1 MKEQLGMGQKIG
13 AGQSAAV
20 AAVATSGLAVGREA
34 VKNACQNV
42 EDKIESKVEKIE
54 ERIDRHREKRQLR
67 ALQAAPEAEAV
78 SEREK
83 ALAGTM
89 KWVMNGSTV
98 VGLIL
103 MGLFAWYCY
112 KQGIF
117 QSQEALENFLNSFGF
132 WAPFIF
138 TLVQGIQVV
147 VPVLPGAI
155 GCLAGVLVFGP
166 VWGFVYNYIGI
177 CAGSICAFL
186 LARRYGA
193 PFVRSI
199 SNPRTYEKYVG
210 WLEKGNRFDKFFAL
224 AIFFPVAPDDF
235 LCYLAGLT
243 RMSLKKM
250 TLIILLGKPASIALY
265 SLGLY
270 TIGLKALSLFQ

>member
-1 MKEQLGMGQKIG
+1 MKKQLAMGQNANI
-13 AGQSAAV
+13 GQSV
-20 AAVATSGLAVGREA
+20 AAAPAMAPGLAINREA

-42 EDKIESKVEKIE
+42 EDRIESKVEKIE
-54 ERIDRHREKRQLR
+54 ERIDRHREKRRL
-67 ALQAAPEAEAV
+67 AAAEKQRKLE
-78 SEREK
+78 S
-83 ALAGTM
+83 TM

-98 VGLIL
+98 VGLAL

-112 KQGIF
+112 RIGIF
-117 QSQEALENFLNSFGF
+117 QSQEALENFLHSFGF

-138 TLVQGIQVV
+138 TLVQGVQVV
-147 VPVLPGAI
+147 LPVLPGAI

-199 SNPRTYEKYVG
+199 SNPRTYEKYIG
-210 WLEKGNRFDKFFAL
+210 WLEKGNRFDKLFAL

-270 TIGLKALSLFQ
+270 TVGLKALSLFQ

>member
-1 MKEQLGMGQKIG
+1 MEKQIAVGQNMNM
-13 AGQSAAV
+13 GQSAA
-20 AAVATSGLAVGREA
+20 AVPAVGAGLRIDKAA
-34 VKNACQNV
+34 VKNVCQNV
-42 EDKIESKVEKIE
+42 EDRIERKVEKLE
-54 ERIDRHREKRQLR
+54 SR
-67 ALQAAPEAEAV
+67 
-78 SEREK
+78 
-83 ALAGTM
+83 M

-98 VGLIL
+98 VGLSL

-112 KQGIF
+112 RQGIF
-117 QSQEALENFLNSFGF
+117 QSQEALESFLNGFGF

-138 TLVQGIQVV
+138 TLVQGVQVV
-147 VPVLPGAI
+147 LPILPGAI

-166 VWGFVYNYIGI
+166 VWGFIYNYIGI

-250 TLIILLGKPASIALY
+250 ALIILLGKPASIALY

>member
-1 MKEQLGMGQKIG
+1 MKEQRAMSQSVAIG
-13 AGQSAAV
+13 KTAQ
-20 AAVATSGLAVGREA
+20 LACPIDKEA
-34 VKNACQNV
+34 VKNACQTM
-42 EDKIESKVEKIE
+42 EDKIESKVEKIGVKIEEKIE
-54 ERIDRHREKRQLR
+54 ERREMRQ
-67 ALQAAPEAEAV
+67 
-78 SEREK
+78 ERRQQKSLEK
-83 ALAGTM
+83 TM
-89 KWVMNGSTV
+89 KWVMNGGTV
-98 VGLIL
+98 IGLGL
-103 MGLFAWYCY
+103 MGLFAWYGY
-112 KQGIF
+112 KMGVF
-117 QSQEALENFLNSFGF
+117 QSQEALETFLKSFGF

-147 VPVLPGAI
+147 LPILPGAI

-210 WLEKGNRFDKFFAL
+210 WLEKGNRFDTFFAL

-270 TIGLKALSLFQ
+270 TVGLKALSLFQ

>member
-13 AGQSAAV
+13 AAQSV
-20 AAVATSGLAVGREA
+20 AAMSVTASGLAVSREA

-54 ERIDRHREKRQLR
+54 ERIDKHREKRQ
-67 ALQAAPEAEAV
+67 QKEWQPEAAV
-78 SEREK
+78 ISDREK

-89 KWVMNGSTV
+89 KRVMNGSTI
-98 VGLIL
+98 VGLVL

-112 KQGIF
+112 RQGIF
-117 QSQEALENFLNSFGF
+117 QSQEALENFLHGFGF

-147 VPVLPGAI
+147 LPVLPGAI

-177 CAGSICAFL
+177 CVGSICAFL

-199 SNPRTYEKYVG
+199 SNPRTYEKYIG